1 MWGLVKVIY
10 QTPCCNRWMCKSP
23 PPKKKKI
30 SNGLSVFQVTPRSLI
45 RKDLISAEIMFDNTR
60 RVWKVKET
68 LLVSICALIVKSVTK
83 GNGNAVSDFL
93 NWYSSLQRRHFS
105 ELFPVIEKTSE
116 QNGKE
121 WFKTSYQTRHLK
133 SVFWDH
139 LSVIHSKRHFLGM
152 RGVWTSQAG

>member
-1 MWGLVKVIY
+1 M
-10 QTPCCNRWMCKSP
+10 
-23 PPKKKKI
+23 
-30 SNGLSVFQVTPRSLI
+30 TPRSLI

-121 WFKTSYQTRHLK
+121 
-133 SVFWDH
+133 
-139 LSVIHSKRHFLGM
+139 
-152 RGVWTSQAG
+152 